1 MFIIFDTTHIMY
13 NHFLITGGAGFV
25 GSNLGLFLKRDHPH
39 IKVTALD
46 NLKRRG
52 SELNLPRLRKGGVNF
67 IHGDIR
73 NREDLKSAGSFDCIL
88 ECSAESSVLAGYQ
101 EVPDYVINTN
111 LIGTI
116 NCLETARRN
125 EAAMIFLSTSRVYPI
140 ETINRLNYVEG
151 NSRFKLTKEQSISG
165 VSDRGI
171 AESFPLDGPRSLYG
185 ATKLCSEFLIQEYV
199 AMYDLKAVINRCGVL
214 TGPWQMGKV
223 DQGIVTHWIAQHVL
237 GGKLTYLGYGGT
249 GKQVRDILHIEDLY
263 RLLLIQ
269 MDQLK
274 DHKISVYNVGGGHK
288 ISLSLLELTRL
299 CEQVTGKTLSIGSV
313 LESRKGDIPLYL
325 SDCSKV
331 MEITGWEPIR
341 LPETIV
347 EEIAQWITNHRDLL
361 QGILS

>member
-1 MFIIFDTTHIMY
+1 
-13 NHFLITGGAGFV
+13 
-25 GSNLGLFLKRDHPH
+25 
-39 IKVTALD
+39 
-46 NLKRRG
+46 
-52 SELNLPRLRKGGVNF
+52 
-67 IHGDIR
+67 
-73 NREDLKSAGSFDCIL
+73 
-88 ECSAESSVLAGYQ
+88 
-101 EVPDYVINTN
+101 
-111 LIGTI
+111 
-116 NCLETARRN
+116 
-125 EAAMIFLSTSRVYPI
+125 
-140 ETINRLNYVEG
+140 
-151 NSRFKLTKEQSISG
+151 
-165 VSDRGI
+165 
-171 AESFPLDGPRSLYG
+171 
-185 ATKLCSEFLIQEYV
+185 
-199 AMYDLKAVINRCGVL
+199 MYDLKAVINRCGVL